1 MELQEQDER
10 TDGRG
15 TKAHPPI
22 ESGSLIVDGMDQEGT
37 SPHQLLGLEAEA
49 KGVSHQGAAE
59 SQALMPPVH
68 RKPTQHHHRQWVG
81 HVASQ

>member
-1 MELQEQDER
+1 MELQEQDEA
-10 TDGRG
+10 TDGRR
-15 TKAHPPI
+15 TKAHPPV

-49 KGVSHQGAAE
+49 NGMSHQGAAE
-59 SQALMPPVH
+59 SQALMIPVH

-81 HVASQ
+81 HVASR